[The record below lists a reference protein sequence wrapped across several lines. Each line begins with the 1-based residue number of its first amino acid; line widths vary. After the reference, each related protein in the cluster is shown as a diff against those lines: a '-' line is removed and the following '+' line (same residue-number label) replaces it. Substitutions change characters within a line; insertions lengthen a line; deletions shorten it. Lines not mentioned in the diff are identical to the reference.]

1 MLVPWLKNLEKV
13 KVMSKYILAIE
24 TSCDETSIAILEGH
38 KNLLS
43 NIISS
48 QIKSH
53 KDYGGVVPEIASRLH
68 VEQINIVLDQALTAS
83 KVKLSDLTAIA
94 FTKGPGLIGAL
105 HVGLQAAKTLSL
117 SLNIPLIEVHHIA
130 AHIFANNFVKDITY
144 PALALVV
151 SGGHTEIVYMK
162 QELSFEVVGRTK
174 DDAIGEAFD
183 KVARILKL
191 GYPGGPAID
200 ELAHKGKDTYQLPKP
215 RINED
220 LNLSYSGLKTA
231 VLNIVNNAA
240 QKGEKIRVADM
251 CASFQ
256 KTAVDMVL
264 DKIQQAIKKY
274 SVKTVVLAGGVA
286 ANSYLRDSLPKIV
299 ASIDKNIVTT
309 IPPLWSCT
317 DNAAMIAILGSKL
330 YDLKKFSDLG
340 AGVDPNWD
348 ISFVK

>member
-1 MLVPWLKNLEKV
+1 MPWLKNLSKE

-24 TSCDETSIAILEGH
+24 TSCDETSIAILEGEN
-38 KNLLS
+38 NLLS

-48 QIKSH
+48 QIKVH
-53 KDYGGVVPEIASRLH
+53 KEYGGVMPEIASRMH
-68 VEQINIVLDQALTAS
+68 VEQINIVLDQALSES
-83 KVKLSDLTAIA
+83 KINLSDISAIA

-105 HVGLQAAKTLSL
+105 HVGLQAAKALSL

-130 AHIFANNFVKDITY
+130 AHIYANNFVKPIEY
-144 PALALVV
+144 PAIALVV

-162 QELSFEVVGRTK
+162 QELDFEIIGQTK

-191 GYPGGPAID
+191 GYPGGPMID
-200 ELAHKGKDTYQLPKP
+200 KLAKSGKDTYQLP
-215 RINED
+215 RIKTSEE

-231 VLNIVNNAA
+231 VLNIVNNSN
-240 QKGEKIRVADM
+240 QKGELIRVEDM
-251 CASFQ
+251 CNSFQ
-256 KTAVDMVL
+256 KTAIDMVVEKTL
-264 DKIQQAIKKY
+264 QAIKQYQVK
-274 SVKTVVLAGGVA
+274 SVVIAGGVA
-286 ANSYLRDSLPKIV
+286 ANSLLREALPKAV
-299 ASIDKNIVTT
+299 GEFDKKINVT

-317 DNAAMIAILGSKL
+317 DNAAMVAILGSRL